1 MESPQPM
8 AGNGVPFIDPCGK
21 KKSWNT
27 GGRRS
32 FWLRAQ
38 LRNLPLYRTKPAPR
52 SPQLSS
58 LLLGRPGAGS
68 ARLGPGDTMGCAC
81 VCPGPAILQAPL
93 FPSSIFTDLRFPSK
107 RLPSLPAFAAPLPFL
122 TVSLE
127 LWEPHRTQEAGRG
140 GWRSRASGRVT
151 SGQLGAAF
159 PEQQPGLSFAGGSRR
174 KVGFARRAA
183 LTLRPGLSRLPPRS
197 APLPAAARC
206 IRLGVRAISGASRAF
221 LKPRPSAA
229 ASSSGRSAGK
239 TAEPAPAASVLGC
252 PAPFW
257 APGSRSCDPNSPPTK
272 QLSSRGAPRAATG
285 VGPHQPAAPPPGPA
299 PPSLPRPEAPAEWAS
314 KRAVG
319 GLVGAAAAME
329 PGAAGPVGGGAP
341 AFSPEWM
348 ACLLAEAEA
357 LLAERVSAPV
367 RARWRREVKL
377 PRMSLEGCLE
387 QLSEARRGREALLA
401 RAGPLS
407 EAKQD
412 RLQTF
417 LRLEMALLREMQA
430 LRERALAS
438 AFAIAKKGEP
448 PPAPAGRG
456 REEGGGEARR
466 PGSPAREEGGGAA
479 GGPRVVSAAEA
490 ASQAKAAAQREALA
504 EALWEPGGV
513 GDLIAKSGDL
523 QLALEQLVGERLG
536 EALRGLERAVRGEGR
551 ARVRQLLAVRDALL
565 EQKGGW
571 AERAGTLRGEAR
583 ALRGAG
589 RPGALREKA
598 AALRDCLA
606 EAPLEELRPALE
618 KAVALLEKT
627 DSWWVAWLEKALWAA
642 PLEEAEAARREAQ
655 ALSAALQPQPPVE
668 EGEEEGAVGLLLCS
682 LESEG
687 SEASAS
693 ASPRWGSLEEMRD
706 ALQSAPFDEVF
717 ALLKQPRALRQAL
730 QESSEVEEQGE
741 LPAVLGT
748 LEEAFG
754 RARPGDWR
762 EQLSALRGGRWED
775 EAVALL
781 EKVWALKTEVFL
793 LASDLDREEKVAAL
807 VEELQALHEAAA
819 AAPLGDRETLRE
831 KLAVLQAALHALPVQ
846 EVLLLR
852 AKAKALRKAATDFWT
867 EPLAEADALLAEAD
881 ALQETLARS
890 ALREALWAKAEE
902 LRGALREIA
911 KKKISVLSYYLW
923 NVLWSPLWKKV
934 GDMQRA
940 LWKTP
945 RKEEGAVQEKL
956 ADLEHAL
963 DEILEDNLSGLPR
976 ILYALPGIVTALQK
990 KVHAVRESLQE
1001 MPPEMAVALQGKVVA
1016 MQEALWKIPFK
1027 EAHLMQEDLKAY
1039 CLALQRKVEA
1049 WWAQPLEAAPA
1060 KVPPRMERQDTG
1072 WTRRGAPEPVAAP
1085 GDAEVGGTRQPGV
1098 SSPALPAT
1106 PGAPNPPTGEV
1117 APAVG
1122 PGRFQYS
1129 ALKAIPHSHFQQ
1141 RKDWYENTDQD
1152 LRDYVVQRLVHAIF
1166 PAPDLAVLKD
1176 HQVEKVVSYGK
1187 KVEGDVYQSTNHWDV
1202 YCCLIMVKLFKIEK
1216 ELREKR
1222 TFRGH
1227 KQGTADDQASP
1238 VGPTQPAVLLN
1249 DFSRTTEEVEQ
1260 GCVFLLTGSQL
1271 GAPEVPLS
1279 PTQDPPGVS
1288 QLNPMSIWTIQNSPT
1303 SLDTPAASPTNPPAQ
1318 THDEGAALTMAAS
1331 PPWMPQPQSA
1341 MRASSG
1347 TISSPPSAPGQFL
1360 PPHLF
1365 PAPLGVLDT
1374 SGGILAESG
1383 LQGGVQGLDPGSPLS
1398 YSAPTVAPLPP
1409 HALPG
1414 AQSES
1419 ASLGPMTGAA
1429 PGLSPEAPPQQ
1440 QPPPPCP
1447 KSAPGPGTLGDPHFG
1462 TREASSHGLLGKRRR
1477 LADGAW
1483 RASPA
1488 GSSPS
1493 ALPDASAQP
1502 SPVTLESLQRS
1513 LEDLRISVLRNLG
1526 AVHRQVEALEKR
1538 IHTLERWRAET
1549 EGRQQL
1555 PQP

>member
-1 MESPQPM
+1 
-8 AGNGVPFIDPCGK
+8 
-21 KKSWNT
+21 
-27 GGRRS
+27 
-32 FWLRAQ
+32 
-38 LRNLPLYRTKPAPR
+38 
-52 SPQLSS
+52 
-58 LLLGRPGAGS
+58 
-68 ARLGPGDTMGCAC
+68 
-81 VCPGPAILQAPL
+81 
-93 FPSSIFTDLRFPSK
+93 
-107 RLPSLPAFAAPLPFL
+107 
-122 TVSLE
+122 
-127 LWEPHRTQEAGRG
+127 
-140 GWRSRASGRVT
+140 
-151 SGQLGAAF
+151 
-159 PEQQPGLSFAGGSRR
+159 
-174 KVGFARRAA
+174 
-183 LTLRPGLSRLPPRS
+183 
-197 APLPAAARC
+197 
-206 IRLGVRAISGASRAF
+206 
-221 LKPRPSAA
+221 
-229 ASSSGRSAGK
+229 
-239 TAEPAPAASVLGC
+239 
-252 PAPFW
+252 
-257 APGSRSCDPNSPPTK
+257 
-272 QLSSRGAPRAATG
+272 
-285 VGPHQPAAPPPGPA
+285 
-299 PPSLPRPEAPAEWAS
+299 
-314 KRAVG
+314 
-319 GLVGAAAAME
+319 ME
-329 PGAAGPVGGGAP
+329 PGSAGPVAVGAP

-357 LLAERVSAPV
+357 LLAERVSGPV

-401 RAGPLS
+401 RVGPLS
-407 EAKQD
+407 EPQQE

-417 LRLEMALLREMQA
+417 LRLEMALLREMRA

-448 PPAPAGRG
+448 PPAQQHQQQQPAAAAPTQTAGLGR
-456 REEGGGEARR
+456 
-466 PGSPAREEGGGAA
+466 PEEGGGA
-479 GGPRVVSAAEA
+479 RVVSAAEA

-513 GDLIAKSGDL
+513 GAMIARSGDL

-536 EALRGLERAVRGEGR
+536 EALRGLEQAVRGEGR
-551 ARVRQLLAVRDALL
+551 ARVRQLLGLRDALL
-565 EQKGGW
+565 EQEGGW
-571 AERAGTLRGEAR
+571 AERAGALRGEAR
-583 ALRGAG
+583 GLLRGAG
-589 RPGALREKA
+589 RPRALREKA

-618 KAVALLEKT
+618 KALALLEKT

-655 ALSAALQPQPPVE
+655 ALSAALQEQPP
-668 EGEEEGAVGLLLCS
+668 GDDQEEEEEEAEAAGLLL
-682 LESEG
+682 LRALQPEGSEG
-687 SEASAS
+687 SPPPP
-693 ASPRWGSLEEMRD
+693 SPRWGSLEEMRD

-730 QESSEVEEQGE
+730 PESPGAEEPVELAG
-741 LPAVLGT
+741 VLGP
-748 LEEAFG
+748 LQEAFW
-754 RARPGDWR
+754 RARPGAWR
-762 EQLSALRGGRWED
+762 EQLSGLRSGGWE
-775 EAVALL
+775 EAAAALL
-781 EKVWALKTEVFL
+781 EKVWALKTEAFL
-793 LASDLDREEKVAAL
+793 MAADLDREEKVAAL
-807 VEELQALHEAAA
+807 AEELRELREAAA
-819 AAPLGDRETLRE
+819 AAPLADREALRE
-831 KLAVLQAALHALPVQ
+831 ALAALRAALHALPVR

-852 AKAKALRKAATDFWT
+852 ARAKALRKAATDFWL
-867 EPLAEADALLAEAD
+867 EPLAEPDALLGEAEALRE
-881 ALQETLARS
+881 ALAGS
-890 ALREALWAKAEE
+890 ALREALGAKAEE

-1001 MPPEMAVALQGKVVA
+1001 TPPEMAVALQGKVVA

-1049 WWAQPLEAAPA
+1049 WWARSPEAAPA
-1060 KVPPRMERQDTG
+1060 KAAPRMERREAG
-1072 WTRRGAPEPVAAP
+1072 WTRSSACETAADP
-1085 GDAEVGGTRQPGV
+1085 GDAEIGGSRQPTA
-1098 SSPALPAT
+1098 SPPAAT
-1106 PGAPNPPTGEV
+1106 PEVPNPPTGEA
-1117 APAVG
+1117 APTVRAG
-1122 PGRFQYS
+1122 SFQYS

-1166 PAPDLAVLKD
+1166 PASDLALLEGR
-1176 HQVEKVVSYGK
+1176 QVEKVVSYAK

-1216 ELREKR
+1216 ALREKR
-1222 TFRGH
+1222 TTRAH
-1227 KQGTADDQASP
+1227 KQATADGQASP
-1238 VGPTQPAVLLN
+1238 GAPAQPGLPL
-1249 DFSRTTEEVEQ
+1249 S
-1260 GCVFLLTGSQL
+1260 SQL
-1271 GAPEVPLS
+1271 AAPEVPLS
-1279 PTQDPPGVS
+1279 PTQDPPVVG
-1288 QLNPMSIWTIQNSPT
+1288 QLNPMSIWTIQSSPT
-1303 SLDTPAASPTNPPAQ
+1303 SLDPPAASPMDPPAQ
-1318 THDEGAALTMAAS
+1318 THDEEAALTMAAS

-1341 MRASSG
+1341 PRASSG
-1347 TISSPPSAPGQFL
+1347 TFPSPPLAPGHFL

-1365 PAPLGVLDT
+1365 PAPLGTLET
-1374 SGGILAESG
+1374 SGGLLGESP
-1383 LQGGVQGLDPGSPLS
+1383 LQGGGGVQGLDPGSPLS

-1414 AQSES
+1414 AQSHS
-1419 ASLGPMTGAA
+1419 ASSGPMVAAA
-1429 PGLSPEAPPQQ
+1429 PGLSPEPPPRQQ

-1447 KSAPGPGTLGDPHFG
+1447 KSAPGPGTLGEPYFG

-1477 LADGAW
+1477 LAEGGW
-1483 RASPA
+1483 RAPPA
-1488 GSSPS
+1488 GTSPS
-1493 ALPDASAQP
+1493 ALPDAPAQP

-1513 LEDLRISVLRNLG
+1513 LEDLRISILGNLG

-1538 IHTLERWRAET
+1538 IQTLERWRAET

>member
-1 MESPQPM
+1 MS
-8 AGNGVPFIDPCGK
+8 
-21 KKSWNT
+21 
-27 GGRRS
+27 
-32 FWLRAQ
+32 
-38 LRNLPLYRTKPAPR
+38 
-52 SPQLSS
+52 
-58 LLLGRPGAGS
+58 
-68 ARLGPGDTMGCAC
+68 
-81 VCPGPAILQAPL
+81 
-93 FPSSIFTDLRFPSK
+93 
-107 RLPSLPAFAAPLPFL
+107 
-122 TVSLE
+122 
-127 LWEPHRTQEAGRG
+127 
-140 GWRSRASGRVT
+140 
-151 SGQLGAAF
+151 
-159 PEQQPGLSFAGGSRR
+159 
-174 KVGFARRAA
+174 
-183 LTLRPGLSRLPPRS
+183 
-197 APLPAAARC
+197 
-206 IRLGVRAISGASRAF
+206 
-221 LKPRPSAA
+221 
-229 ASSSGRSAGK
+229 
-239 TAEPAPAASVLGC
+239 
-252 PAPFW
+252 
-257 APGSRSCDPNSPPTK
+257 
-272 QLSSRGAPRAATG
+272 
-285 VGPHQPAAPPPGPA
+285 
-299 PPSLPRPEAPAEWAS
+299 
-314 KRAVG
+314 
-319 GLVGAAAAME
+319 
-329 PGAAGPVGGGAP
+329 
-341 AFSPEWM
+341 
-348 ACLLAEAEA
+348 CLLAEAEA

-407 EAKQD
+407 EAKQE

-438 AFAIAKKGEP
+438 AFAVAKKGEP
-448 PPAPAGRG
+448 PPSALLPPPPAPGLGRQEGAEPAGQ
-456 REEGGGEARR
+456 
-466 PGSPAREEGGGAA
+466 EGGGAA
-479 GGPRVVSAAEA
+479 AAPRVVSAAEA

-513 GDLIAKSGDL
+513 GDLIAKGGDL
-523 QLALEQLVGERLG
+523 QLALEQLLGERLG

-565 EQKGGW
+565 EQEGGW
-571 AERAGTLRGEAR
+571 AERAGALRGEAR

-618 KAVALLEKT
+618 KALALLEKT

-655 ALSAALQPQPPVE
+655 ALSTALQQQQQQPPGAE
-668 EGEEEGAVGLLLCS
+668 EAGPAELLLRALEGEGA
-682 LESEG
+682 EAA
-687 SEASAS
+687 EASA
-693 ASPRWGSLEEMRD
+693 APRWRSLEEMRD

-730 QESSEVEEQGE
+730 PGSPEAEEPGE
-741 LPAVLGT
+741 LLAVLGA
-748 LEEAFG
+748 LEAGFA
-754 RARPGDWR
+754 RARPGAWR
-762 EQLSALRGGRWED
+762 EQLSALRGGRWEE
-775 EAVALL
+775 EAAALL

-807 VEELQALHEAAA
+807 AEELRALHEAAA
-819 AAPLGDRETLRE
+819 AAAPLADREALRE
-831 KLAVLQAALHALPVQ
+831 KLAALRAALCALPVR

-881 ALQETLARS
+881 GLREALAGS

-1001 MPPEMAVALQGKVVA
+1001 TPPEMAVALQGKVVA

-1049 WWAQPLEAAPA
+1049 WWARASEAAPA
-1060 KVPPRMERQDTG
+1060 KPPPRMERRDGG
-1072 WTRRGAPEPVAAP
+1072 WTRRGAPEPELDAAP
-1085 GDAEVGGTRQPGV
+1085 RDAEVGGTRQPGL

-1106 PGAPNPPTGEV
+1106 PEAPNSATGEVV

-1122 PGRFQYS
+1122 AGRFQYL
-1129 ALKAIPHSHFQQ
+1129 ALRAIPHSHFQQ

-1166 PAPDLAVLKD
+1166 PTPDLALLKD
-1176 HQVEKVVSYGK
+1176 HQVEKVVSYAK

-1222 TFRGH
+1222 ALRGH
-1227 KQGTADDQASP
+1227 KQGIADAQASP
-1238 VGPTQPAVLLN
+1238 AGLAQPGVSL
-1249 DFSRTTEEVEQ
+1249 
-1260 GCVFLLTGSQL
+1260 GSQL
-1271 GAPEVPLS
+1271 AAAEVPLS
-1279 PTQDPPGVS
+1279 PTQDPPGVPP
-1288 QLNPMSIWTIQNSPT
+1288 LNPMSIWTIQTSPA
-1303 SLDTPAASPTNPPAQ
+1303 SLDPLAAPQTSPSAQ
-1318 THDEGAALTMAAS
+1318 THDEEAALTVPAS

-1341 MRASSG
+1341 TRAPLG
-1347 TISSPPSAPGQFL
+1347 TFPSPPSAPGQFL
-1360 PPHLF
+1360 TPHLF
-1365 PAPLGVLDT
+1365 PAPLGALDA
-1374 SGGILAESG
+1374 SLSILGESA
-1383 LQGGVQGLDPGSPLS
+1383 LQDGGVQGQDPASPLS
-1398 YSAPTVAPLPP
+1398 HSAPAVVPLPP

-1414 AQSES
+1414 AQSQS
-1419 ASLGPMTGAA
+1419 TSLGPMAAAA
-1429 PGLSPEAPPQQ
+1429 PGLSPEPPPQQ
-1440 QPPPPCP
+1440 QPALPCL

-1462 TREASSHGLLGKRRR
+1462 TREAASHGLLGKRRR
-1477 LADGAW
+1477 LAEGGW

-1488 GSSPS
+1488 GPSPL
-1493 ALPDASAQP
+1493 ALPDAPTQP
-1502 SPVTLESLQRS
+1502 PPVTLESLHRS
-1513 LEDLRISVLRNLG
+1513 LEDLRISVLRNRNGGHAQAGGGPGEEDPHAG
-1526 AVHRQVEALEKR
+1526 ALAGRDGGAPAAATAIAVGRAPFCPSFPCTDTPFSGRFHLRFPFYSSTCQTADNFHSAPWTAAPGCQRQASPARHPTVVHLVLDGRGAQCWGTGQPLKLRWKAVEAEGAPEPAQPPLGPGDRWGDDVQEATWAEANER
-1538 IHTLERWRAET
+1538 RPWEALVGAGLLWVDGGTSSPSPGRSADARSSFPSRLRTACLTLGLSRDYFTHSSSVNVAALGEPDM
-1549 EGRQQL
+1549 GRQQFHL
-1555 PQP
+1555 C

>member
-1 MESPQPM
+1 
-8 AGNGVPFIDPCGK
+8 
-21 KKSWNT
+21 
-27 GGRRS
+27 
-32 FWLRAQ
+32 
-38 LRNLPLYRTKPAPR
+38 
-52 SPQLSS
+52 
-58 LLLGRPGAGS
+58 
-68 ARLGPGDTMGCAC
+68 
-81 VCPGPAILQAPL
+81 
-93 FPSSIFTDLRFPSK
+93 
-107 RLPSLPAFAAPLPFL
+107 
-122 TVSLE
+122 
-127 LWEPHRTQEAGRG
+127 
-140 GWRSRASGRVT
+140 
-151 SGQLGAAF
+151 
-159 PEQQPGLSFAGGSRR
+159 
-174 KVGFARRAA
+174 
-183 LTLRPGLSRLPPRS
+183 
-197 APLPAAARC
+197 
-206 IRLGVRAISGASRAF
+206 
-221 LKPRPSAA
+221 
-229 ASSSGRSAGK
+229 
-239 TAEPAPAASVLGC
+239 
-252 PAPFW
+252 
-257 APGSRSCDPNSPPTK
+257 
-272 QLSSRGAPRAATG
+272 
-285 VGPHQPAAPPPGPA
+285 
-299 PPSLPRPEAPAEWAS
+299 
-314 KRAVG
+314 
-319 GLVGAAAAME
+319 
-329 PGAAGPVGGGAP
+329 
-341 AFSPEWM
+341 M

-407 EAKQD
+407 EAKQE

-448 PPAPAGRG
+448 PPPPPPGGPG

-466 PGSPAREEGGGAA
+466 PGSPAREE

-565 EQKGGW
+565 EQEGGW
-571 AERAGTLRGEAR
+571 AERAGALRGEAR
-583 ALRGAG
+583 ALRGAA

-618 KAVALLEKT
+618 KALALLEKT

-642 PLEEAEAARREAQ
+642 PLEEAEAARREAR
-655 ALSAALQPQPPVE
+655 ALSAALQEQQVPE
-668 EGEEEGAVGLLLCS
+668 REGEAGPVGLLLRA
-682 LESEG
+682 LEGEG
-687 SEASAS
+687 SEASA
-693 ASPRWGSLEEMRD
+693 AAAPRWGSLEEMRD

-730 QESSEVEEQGE
+730 QESPEAEEPGE
-741 LPAVLGT
+741 LLAVLGA

-754 RARPGDWR
+754 RARPGAWR
-762 EQLSALRGGRWED
+762 EQLSALRGGRWEE
-775 EAVALL
+775 EAAALL

-793 LASDLDREEKVAAL
+793 LASDLDSEEKVAAL
-807 VEELQALHEAAA
+807 AEELRALREAAA
-819 AAPLGDRETLRE
+819 AAPLGDREALRE
-831 KLAVLQAALHALPVQ
+831 KLAALQAALQALPVR

-881 ALQETLARS
+881 ALQEALARS
-890 ALREALWAKAEE
+890 ALREALWAKAQE

-1001 MPPEMAVALQGKVVA
+1001 TPPEMAVALQGKVVA

-1060 KVPPRMERQDTG
+1060 KVPPRMERRDTG
-1072 WTRRGAPEPVAAP
+1072 WTRRGAPEPAAADP

-1098 SSPALPAT
+1098 PSPALLAT
-1106 PGAPNPPTGEV
+1106 PGAPNPSTGEA

-1122 PGRFQYS
+1122 AGRFQYS

-1227 KQGTADDQASP
+1227 KQGTADGQASP
-1238 VGPTQPAVLLN
+1238 VGPTQPGVLL
-1249 DFSRTTEEVEQ
+1249 S
-1260 GCVFLLTGSQL
+1260 SQL

-1279 PTQDPPGVS
+1279 PTRDPPGVS

-1303 SLDTPAASPTNPPAQ
+1303 LLDPPAASPANPPAQ
-1318 THDEGAALTMAAS
+1318 THDEEAALTMAAS

-1365 PAPLGVLDT
+1365 PAPLGALDT
-1374 SGGILAESG
+1374 SGGILGESV
-1383 LQGGVQGLDPGSPLS
+1383 LQGGGVQGLDPGSPIS

-1419 ASLGPMTGAA
+1419 ASLGPMVGAA
-1429 PGLSPEAPPQQ
+1429 PPGLSPEPPPQQ

-1447 KSAPGPGTLGDPHFG
+1447 KPAPGPGTLGDPHFG

-1488 GSSPS
+1488 SSSPS
-1493 ALPDASAQP
+1493 ALPDAQAQQ
-1502 SPVTLESLQRS
+1502 SLVTLESLQRS